1 MWVCF
6 DTMLALFERT
16 RQPIITTHRR
26 PPAIF
31 GWWKH
36 HGLPAR
42 SPSSLILRFALL
54 FTSRTPRTQKNVP
67 CSRSLSNAQCSSGI
81 ISPWYAHLLSSSSLI
96 LHDWSL
102 PAYLHHTAVG
112 ALSPPLFGLRPIIY
126 NNTSSTT
133 HVTLRRP
140 LFS

>member
-1 MWVCF
+1 
-6 DTMLALFERT
+6 MLALLKEQDNLLLQHTAGRPLFLVGGNIMVCLPFSLLSLPPLRLT
-16 RQPIITTHRR
+16 FHFSHTTHTKKC
-26 PPAIF
+26 PMHMI
-31 GWWKH
+31 
-36 HGLPAR
+36 
-42 SPSSLILRFALL
+42 SS
-54 FTSRTPRTQKNVP
+54 
-67 CSRSLSNAQCSSGI
+67 SLSNAQCSSGI

-112 ALSPPLFGLRPIIY
+112 ALSPPLLGLRPIIY
-126 NNTSSTT
+126 KKNNNTSSTT